1 MNIFKFLR
9 WSNDVLLGPLLWV
22 MADNSGELEVR
33 LVKVLQIE
41 SVKSEYG
48 PMRRGVFSVS
58 IEL

>member
-1 MNIFKFLR
+1 
-9 WSNDVLLGPLLWV
+9 